1 MALSEETCH
10 WSYVKEEDELIGTVE
25 VILTLGLEITLPQ
38 ITRQRLFWGKSPQR
52 TASPGEH
59 QSHTAAATAAAAA
72 AAAAVATTEMNMKGM
87 AIALAVIICATTIQ
101 GFSVF
106 KRGRC
111 LCIGPLAKAVKMAD
125 IETVSILHRSYSCDK
140 VEVIQQ
146 EACTVST
153 MNASAVLLFCLILLS
168 LSGTQGI
175 PLSRT
180 VRCSCIKIDD
190 RPVKPRALGKLEII
204 PASQSC
210 PRVEIIVTMK
220 RTEEKRCLNPESEAI
235 KNLLKAV
242 SQRSLWD
249 SFFFSD
255 CTELPLEAG
264 MNLSKNEIWE
274 ANVLKGLNPNGL
286 TSCLRAQANL
296 TSLTMEDIPAAQEAS
311 PAVSEEGALAR
322 QQEARALELTASKD
336 QTIWS
341 PGALGLRTSCVKGL
355 RSSNR
360 PQHQL
365 LRVTSITPILLGTF
379 LIPVVSMP

>member
-1 MALSEETCH
+1 
-10 WSYVKEEDELIGTVE
+10 
-25 VILTLGLEITLPQ
+25 
-38 ITRQRLFWGKSPQR
+38 
-52 TASPGEH
+52 
-59 QSHTAAATAAAAA
+59 
-72 AAAAVATTEMNMKGM
+72 
-87 AIALAVIICATTIQ
+87 
-101 GFSVF
+101 
-106 KRGRC
+106 
-111 LCIGPLAKAVKMAD
+111 
-125 IETVSILHRSYSCDK
+125 
-140 VEVIQQ
+140 
-146 EACTVST
+146 
-153 MNASAVLLFCLILLS
+153 
-168 LSGTQGI
+168 
-175 PLSRT
+175 
-180 VRCSCIKIDD
+180 
-190 RPVKPRALGKLEII
+190 
-204 PASQSC
+204 
-210 PRVEIIVTMK
+210 
-220 RTEEKRCLNPESEAI
+220 
-235 KNLLKAV
+235 
-242 SQRSLWD
+242 
-249 SFFFSD
+249 
-255 CTELPLEAG
+255 